1 MTRIVKAPR
10 NVSGVTVK
18 LVAVRREQEPY
29 WPVRLRTERLH
40 IREPGEADRE
50 DYVRLMTD
58 PSVSR
63 YLGGAVNF
71 GSRQALEL
79 SPLGNTWGAWIIA
92 HGATDHMLGI
102 ANLSYDRDELE
113 ISYALLPEFVG
124 HGYAREAVTR
134 IIEFAQEN
142 LEEPVMIAVVQ
153 ASNKR
158 SVEQLKKIGFD
169 VRRGLEEFGSQQLLM
184 EYPLREAP
192 SEHQASVG

>member
-1 MTRIVKAPR
+1 M
-10 NVSGVTVK
+10 
-18 LVAVRREQEPY
+18 RREQEPY

-40 IREPGEADRE
+40 IREPGEADRG

-58 PSVSR
+58 PSASR

-113 ISYALLPEFVG
+113 INYALLPEFVG
-124 HGYAREAVTR
+124 HGYAREAVER
-134 IIEFAQEN
+134 IIEFARDT
-142 LEEPVMIAVVQ
+142 LDEPVMIAVVQ
-153 ASNKR
+153 TSNKR
-158 SVEQLKKIGFD
+158 SVEQLKRIGFR
-169 VRRGLEEFGSQQLLM
+169 VRRGFEEFGSQQLLM
-184 EYPLREAP
+184 EYPLHTGAERSSDLE
-192 SEHQASVG
+192 Q

>member
-1 MTRIVKAPR
+1 MTHLKRAPR

-18 LVAVRREQEPY
+18 LVGVRREQEPY

-40 IREPGEADRE
+40 IREPGEADRG

-58 PSVSR
+58 PSASR

-92 HGATDHMLGI
+92 HGATDQMLGI
-102 ANLSYDRDELE
+102 ANLSYDRGELE
-113 ISYALLPEFVG
+113 INYALLPEFVG
-124 HGYAREAVTR
+124 HGYAREAVER
-134 IIEFAQEN
+134 IIEFAKEN

-153 ASNKR
+153 TSNKR
-158 SVEQLKKIGFD
+158 SVTQLKNIGFQ

-184 EYPLREAP
+184 EYPLHTGAERSSDPE
-192 SEHQASVG
+192 E

>member
-1 MTRIVKAPR
+1 
-10 NVSGVTVK
+10 
-18 LVAVRREQEPY
+18 
-29 WPVRLRTERLH
+29 
-40 IREPGEADRE
+40 
-50 DYVRLMTD
+50 MTD

-134 IIEFAQEN
+134 IIEFAQDN